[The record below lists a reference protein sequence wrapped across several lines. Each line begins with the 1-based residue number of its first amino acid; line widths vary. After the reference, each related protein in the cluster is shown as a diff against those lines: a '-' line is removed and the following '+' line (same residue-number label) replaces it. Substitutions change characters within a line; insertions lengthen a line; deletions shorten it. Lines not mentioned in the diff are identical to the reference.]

1 MPPLDEEGI
10 KRFVWCSWILI
21 FYDDPKRIEENS
33 FNTIRI
39 KSTNSP
45 VLFKVRVDYIFIYFF
60 KTKAKGSLAIK
71 YLKHVNKILKA
82 KSKEIFP
89 KQEKL
94 KYNEEEEVVRSR

>member
-1 MPPLDEEGI
+1 MPPLDEEGNVSFGAVDI
-10 KRFVWCSWILI
+10 DI
-21 FYDDPKRIEENS
+21 YDDPKELKRIVSTLYELNLPIVPCYS
-33 FNTIRI
+33 
-39 KSTNSP
+39 KSGG
-45 VLFKVRVDYIFIYFF
+45 LHLYLFF

-94 KYNEEEEVVRSR
+94 KWN